1 MKEIQ
6 NLKIQILKYSLFAFV
21 LINAVAFFLVE
32 NFSPFLLGTV
42 FGLAV
47 SVLNFFDLANTMTR
61 ATSMTPS
68 QAQIFASLKY
78 FVRYAL
84 TGLVIYVSIKADYIN
99 VLGTISGLVTIKTII
114 ILTNVMKKKQRKEGE

>member
-6 NLKIQILKYSLFAFV
+6 NLKIQILKYSLFAFI
-21 LINAVAFFLVE
+21 LINAVAFFFVDK
-32 NFSPFLLGTV
+32 FPPFLLGSV
-42 FGLAV
+42 FGLAI
-47 SVLNFFDLANTMTR
+47 SILNFFDLANTMTR
-61 ATSMTPS
+61 ATSMNPG

-84 TGLVIYVSIKADYIN
+84 TGLVVYVSIKADYIN
-99 VLGTISGLVTIKTII
+99 VLGTIIGLVTIKTII